1 MLRNFLVVTLRSLKR
16 NALYSTINIV
26 GLSVGIVCS
35 ILILL
40 WVRHETSY
48 DTFYPKADRLY
59 QLWVNAEFDNK
70 VNSWRS
76 VPLPTYE
83 ALKSANAN
91 IANTSVMNWGE
102 KHLLTVGETRIT
114 KESYFVS
121 EEFLEMFGFEL
132 ESGDPATVL
141 DEPDAIV
148 LTRSLADI
156 LFPGQEAV
164 GQFVKVN
171 NAHTLKVTGIL
182 KDIPSNSSFQFDFL
196 MTYKH
201 WQNASE
207 WVGNNRTNWG
217 NYSFQVFVELYDPT
231 RFEETQAAI
240 SGLLTE
246 NGEDDMP
253 RFLFLHSALKWRL
266 FSNFV
271 NGKAESGMNDYV
283 QLFSLI
289 AVFILIMAC
298 INFMNLATARS
309 EKRAREVGIR
319 KSMGSQRSQLIAQF
333 IGESLFIS
341 LIAMLIAI
349 LITELALPS
358 YNLLVE
364 KDLFID
370 YSSPVVWLLF
380 IGIVIFTGIVS
391 GSYPAFYLSSFNPVK
406 TLKGSIVAGKGS
418 TTPRKVLVVVQFTF
432 SIFLMIATVVIYQ
445 QIELVKNREIG
456 YNQSNLITVE
466 ITADLEKNYK
476 ALKQELLQSGAVES
490 VTMSNSPITSI
501 HSNNFLGWPGKPETE
516 KVIFTTIAAEYD
528 YTKTMGIK
536 VLEGRDFSEEFSTDS
551 NSILINKAAL
561 DLMKLEDPIG
571 TQLDL
576 WGGKRTLIGIVDNVL
591 MGSPYDPIKP
601 MFIILDPGWISVI
614 TVRLNPGTPTQR
626 LETVTGIFE
635 KYNPAY
641 PFEFTFADADYQK
654 KFVTINM
661 TRKLGILFCVLAILI
676 TGLGLL
682 GLASYTAEQK
692 KKEIG
697 IRKVLGASTANL
709 VMLVSRDFAFFVIV
723 SFMIAAPV
731 AWFLLD
737 QYLDRYAVRIT
748 IQWWIFPIVGI
759 VALVFAISIVAN
771 LARKASQ
778 SNPASAL
785 RNE

>member
-1 MLRNFLVVTLRSLKR
+1 MIRNFLVVTLRSLKR

-40 WVRHETSY
+40 WVRHETSF

-59 QLWVNAEFDNK
+59 QLWVNAEFDGR

-114 KESYFVS
+114 KESYYVS
-121 EEFLEMFGFEL
+121 EEFLEMFGFDL
-132 ESGDPATVL
+132 ESGDPASVL
-141 DEPDAIV
+141 DDPNSIV

-156 LFPGQEAV
+156 LFPGQEAI

-182 KDIPSNSSFQFDFL
+182 KDIPSNSTFTFDFL

-201 WQNASE
+201 WQSASE
-207 WVGNNRTNWG
+207 WVVSNKSNWG
-217 NYSFQVFVELYDPT
+217 NYSFQVYVELHDPAK
-231 RFEETQAAI
+231 FEETQAAI

-253 RFLFLHSALKWRL
+253 RFLFLHPTLKWRL

-289 AVFILIMAC
+289 AIFILIMAC

-319 KSMGSQRSQLIAQF
+319 KSMGSHRSQLIAQF

-364 KDLFID
+364 KDLSID
-370 YSSPVVWLLF
+370 YSALIVWLLLV
-380 IGIVIFTGIVS
+380 GIVFFTGIVS

-466 ITADLEKNYK
+466 ITEDLRKSYK

-516 KVIFTTIAAEYD
+516 KVIFTTISTEYD
-528 YTKTMGIK
+528 YAKTMGIK
-536 VLEGRDFSEEFSTDS
+536 VLEGRDFSEEFATDS

-561 DLMKLEDPIG
+561 ELMKLEDPIG

-576 WGGKRTLIGIVDNVL
+576 WGGKRTLIGVVDNVL

-601 MFIILDPGWISVI
+601 MFAILDPGWISVI
-614 TVRLNPGTPTQR
+614 TVRLNPGTASER
-626 LETVTGIFE
+626 LETVAGIFE

-661 TRKLGILFCVLAILI
+661 TRKLGMLFCFLAILI
-676 TGLGLL
+676 TGLGLF

-697 IRKVLGASTANL
+697 IRKVLGASTTNL
-709 VMLVSRDFAFFVIV
+709 VVLISKDFAFFVIV

-731 AWFLLD
+731 AWYLLD
-737 QYLDRYAVRIT
+737 QYLERYAVRIT

-759 VALVFAISIVAN
+759 VALTFAISIVAN

-778 SNPASAL
+778 SNPVNAL